1 MKKSSPTITALLFVV
16 FMAGCAGGAYQ
27 PSNWAHS
34 AGDADWDIDSAV
46 CLQHSEN
53 FTEYDRQEIEK
64 LKREA
69 EANAETVLSAAS
81 TLSYDDDLDSAASVV
96 SGLFGA
102 IAGGKISTIE
112 ETYKEDR
119 FASCLRAKGWRKS

>member
-1 MKKSSPTITALLFVV
+1 MKKFSPTITALLFAV

-34 AGDADWDIDSAV
+34 DGDADWDIDSAV

-53 FTEYDRQEIEK
+53 LTEYDREEIEK

-69 EANAETVLSAAS
+69 EANAETTLSA
-81 TLSYDDDLDSAASVV
+81 LSQYDDDPDSTVSIV

-119 FASCLRAKGWRKS
+119 FASCLRAKGWGKS

>member
-1 MKKSSPTITALLFVV
+1 MEKFSPAITVLLFAV

-34 AGDADWDIDSAV
+34 DGDTDWDIDSAV

-53 FTEYDRQEIEK
+53 LTEYDREEIEK

-69 EANAETVLSAAS
+69 EANAETTLSA
-81 TLSYDDDLDSAASVV
+81 LSQYDDDPDSTV
-96 SGLFGA
+96 SIVIGLFGA

-119 FASCLRAKGWRKS
+119 FASCLRAKGWGKL